1 MRKVTFFPTCFVPVL
16 LVIFFACISGCSRL
30 NGTRLEPV
38 LGGHVNLVALGD
50 TIARKLIAQ
59 CLPPLF
65 PREHEQPVLVTTPV
79 DEKTLKQATDFGR
92 SLQNSI
98 IAGFVTRTYTAKEL
112 KLRGELVILDQQG
125 EFMLTR
131 ELEKLAQKQKAQALV
146 LATYTLTNRV
156 LYLSVRLVDP
166 NDRTIRAAYED
177 KLYLDDNTLRML
189 GYQFEEEKIED
200 GITPPRESFIDR
212 IFY

>member
-1 MRKVTFFPTCFVPVL
+1 MGKVCFQL
-16 LVIFFACISGCSRL
+16 LTVSLLLGVFMLFMSGCSRL

-38 LGGHVNLVALGD
+38 LGGHVNLVGLGD
-50 TIARKLIAQ
+50 SIAEKLIVQ
-59 CLPPLF
+59 CIPPLF
-65 PREHEQPVLVTTPV
+65 PRENEQPVLVTTPV

-112 KLRGELVILDQQG
+112 KLRGELVVLDQQG

-131 ELEKLAQKQKAQALV
+131 ELEKLAQNQRAQALV
-146 LATYTLTNRV
+146 VTTYTLTNRV
-156 LYLSVRLVDP
+156 LYLSSRLVDP
-166 NDRTIRAAYED
+166 HDRTIRAAYED

-189 GYQFEEEKIED
+189 GYQFEESKEED
-200 GITPPRESFIDR
+200 VVAPPRESLIDR